1 MGREILEFWTSLV
14 TEPEHRWQILVARI
28 PGQEMNSGM
37 EELVLVAVV
46 AVVQGSGSPGCTG
59 CGAQNCEHR
68 SSRLLE
74 AFFEG
79 RTRYPWPIT
88 LR

>member
-14 TEPEHRWQILVARI
+14 TELERRWQILVARI

-46 AVVQGSGSPGCTG
+46 PWWPWSRAAAAQGAPGVGRRTANNAVAG
-59 CGAQNCEHR
+59 
-68 SSRLLE
+68 
-74 AFFEG
+74 F
-79 RTRYPWPIT
+79 
-88 LR
+88 